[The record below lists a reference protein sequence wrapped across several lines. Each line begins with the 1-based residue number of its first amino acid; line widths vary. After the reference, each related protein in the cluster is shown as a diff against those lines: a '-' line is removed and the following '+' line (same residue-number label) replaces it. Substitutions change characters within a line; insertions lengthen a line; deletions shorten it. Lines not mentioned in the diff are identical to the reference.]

1 MKLNSKPTSGQ
12 YHQNW
17 MYLRKT
23 NTPPQKKCYFQFNVI
38 VNNLKYALILPGK
51 KKFLILP
58 LEYSIRSFSVFLHQ
72 CHSLL
77 IISSVL
83 SSNFTRDILNRR
95 LFKTS
100 RPHTHTY
107 PCIYDGSLSSIY
119 MEGPFMIH
127 FSTRLH
133 SLLSQEY
140 CSRNSPTFCIS
151 NSPGAWLLL
160 SIYKCDIYF
169 PTLIRNPLST
179 PASTSTSIPLLYHYY

>member
-1 MKLNSKPTSGQ
+1 MFLNTAWKKNSLFFHLS
-12 YHQNW
+12 
-17 MYLRKT
+17 
-23 NTPPQKKCYFQFNVI
+23 TPKQ
-38 VNNLKYALILPGK
+38 
-51 KKFLILP
+51 
-58 LEYSIRSFSVFLHQ
+58 SFSVFLHQ

-77 IISSVL
+77 LISSVL
-83 SSNFTRDILNRR
+83 SSNFTRGILNQR

-100 RPHTHTY
+100 CPHTHTY

-133 SLLSQEY
+133 SLLPQEY

-151 NSPGAWLLL
+151 NSPGACLLL

-169 PTLIRNPLST
+169 PTLIRNPLPNPTSI
-179 PASTSTSIPLLYHYY
+179 STSIPLLYHYY